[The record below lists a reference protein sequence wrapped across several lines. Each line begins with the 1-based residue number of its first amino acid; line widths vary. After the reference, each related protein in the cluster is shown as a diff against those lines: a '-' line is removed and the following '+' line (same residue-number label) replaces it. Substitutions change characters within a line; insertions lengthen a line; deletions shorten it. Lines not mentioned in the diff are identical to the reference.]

1 MPFDVIMP
9 ALGMAQ
15 ETGILVRW
23 LKEPG
28 DAVTKGEPLIEVETD
43 KAVQE
48 IEAQASGF
56 LSALSAQAG
65 DEVPVGQVIG
75 LIVESA
81 DAVTGGAAAARAA
94 VAEAEA
100 AVVERVAEPEAEP
113 VTAAAAPAPAPHP
126 VAEPIPVG
134 RLFASPKLRRVAAEE
149 GLDLFLLA
157 RAGYAQPWH
166 MADLDALRALAA
178 ANAAAPDQIGTA
190 KSQQSAPLGQTS
202 ALGHVAARV
211 SGAPCAEF
219 LDWMAVEGK
228 IALPAS
234 ALYASFAAAAL
245 RAAMPQ
251 DRIIVGLVSLTDEGL
266 SALRLLADPDHARLS
281 HQPGT
286 DAAATLILRDLTD
299 SPLTALRPLASDP
312 VPVLTIARDGGD
324 LRVSLDYPAGTLDD
338 AAALSIISGL
348 ATRLAEPLAHL
359 V

>member
-1 MPFDVIMP
+1 MPSEVIMP

-23 LKEPG
+23 LKEAG

-48 IEAQASGF
+48 VEAQASGY

-81 DAVTGGAAAARAA
+81 DAVTGGAAATAA
-94 VAEAEA
+94 PAVESVAAPA
-100 AVVERVAEPEAEP
+100 PEP
-113 VTAAAAPAPAPHP
+113 VAPAPAPAP
-126 VAEPIPVG
+126 VEEPIPGG
-134 RLFASPKLRRVAAEE
+134 RLFASPKLRRIAAEE
-149 GLDLFLLA
+149 GLDLSLLA
-157 RAGYAQPWH
+157 RAGHAQPWH

-178 ANAAAPDQIGTA
+178 ANAAAPDQTGTA
-190 KSQQSAPLGQTS
+190 KPQQYAALGQSSTF
-202 ALGHVAARV
+202 GYVAARV
-211 SGAPCAEF
+211 SAAPCAEF
-219 LDWMAVEGK
+219 LDWMANEGK
-228 IALPAS
+228 ITLPAS

-245 RAAMPQ
+245 RAATGQ
-251 DRIIVGLVSLTDEGL
+251 NRIIVGLVSLTGDGL
-266 SALRLLADPDHARLS
+266 SAPRLLADPDHARLS

-286 DAAATLILRDLTD
+286 EAGASLILRDLTD
-299 SPLTALRPLASDP
+299 SPLTALRPLAADP
-312 VPVLTIARDGGD
+312 VPVLTIARDGSD
-324 LRVSLDYPAGTLDD
+324 LRISLDYPAGTLDD
-338 AAALSIISGL
+338 TAALSLISGL